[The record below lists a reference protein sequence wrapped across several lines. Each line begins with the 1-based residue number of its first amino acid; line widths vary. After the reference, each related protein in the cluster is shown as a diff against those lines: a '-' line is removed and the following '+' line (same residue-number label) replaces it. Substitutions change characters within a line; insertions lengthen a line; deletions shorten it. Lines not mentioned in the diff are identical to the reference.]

1 MNNENEVKEEKKSE
15 FEVDWENLGSLDDDQ
30 KMAITQALENPISI
44 INGQAGTGKSFT
56 IKALARQFK
65 IEGWKVSL
73 VAPTGK
79 AALRIGGKTIHSW
92 LEPKVEVLPNGD
104 FRILGFSRKSFYFKE
119 VLLIDES
126 SMIDKSLW
134 FEIFKIYDQS
144 IHRDRKIVFI
154 GDAGQLEPV
163 GEGTPFL
170 TTIEDEDFPI
180 TTLKNIHRTKGD
192 NDIIEFADY
201 VRNNKTIPSKPFNN
215 VKKISKAEAIDIVYK
230 DPINNQILSPM
241 KGGDNGTD
249 AINQLIQNKRKDAEL
264 ISDTPLFIG
273 KVYDNETN
281 KYVDKTKFYEGDKVI
296 VTKNYWPLEITNG
309 TSGTVI
315 GISTIYLD
323 NKGQDDDWD
332 GIIKNQRRKSV
343 KAVEIQK
350 EEDGSIIEI
359 PLKWLEKNVDLA
371 YSITVHK
378 AQGSEYDKV
387 FLFATQDQFMV
398 RNKKLLYTA
407 ITRARQTVYVIRNG

>member
-1 MNNENEVKEEKKSE
+1 MNEENKETEKKE
-15 FEVDWENLGSLDDDQ
+15 PEHQIDFDNLGSLDDNQ
-30 KMAITQALENPISI
+30 KEAIIKAFDSQISI

-65 IEGWKVSL
+65 IDGWKVSL

-104 FRILGFSRKSFYFKE
+104 FKILGFSRKSFYFKE
-119 VLLIDES
+119 VLLVDES

-170 TTIEDEDFPI
+170 TTIEEKDFPI
-180 TTLKNIHRTKGD
+180 TTLTNIHRTKLD

-201 VRNNKTIPSKPFNN
+201 VRNNKVIPSKPFNN
-215 VKKISKAEAIDIVYK
+215 VKKTTKNEAVEIVIE
-230 DPINNQILSPM
+230 DPVNNQILSPM
-241 KGGDNGTD
+241 RGGENGTD
-249 AINQLIQNKRKDAEL
+249 SINSLIQSKRREREL
-264 ISDTPLFIG
+264 IGDVPVFIG
-273 KVYDNETN
+273 KVYDNESK
-281 KYVDKTKFYEGDKVI
+281 KYVDKTKFYEGDKII

-309 TSGTVI
+309 TSGTIVGVSI
-315 GISTIYLD
+315 IYLD
-323 NKGQDDDWD
+323 NKGEDDDWD
-332 GIIKNQRRKSV
+332 GIIKNKRRKGV
-343 KAVEIQK
+343 KAVEIKK
-350 EEDGSIIEI
+350 EDDGSIIEI
-359 PLKWLEKNVDLA
+359 PLTWLEKNIDLA

-387 FLFATQDQFMV
+387 FLFATNDQFMV

-407 ITRARQTVYVIRNG
+407 ITRARQTVYIIMK